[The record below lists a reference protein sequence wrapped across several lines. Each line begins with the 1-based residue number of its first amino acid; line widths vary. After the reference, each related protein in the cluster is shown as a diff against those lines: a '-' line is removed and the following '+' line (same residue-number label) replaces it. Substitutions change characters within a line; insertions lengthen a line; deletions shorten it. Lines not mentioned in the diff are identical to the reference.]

1 MKTIVF
7 VNDVFYNFLN
17 SNALQGCHLNW
28 IRVCNMIV

>member
-17 SNALQGCHLNW
+17 SNALQGCNLNW
-28 IRVCNMIV
+28 IRVCNMIL